1 MVDES
6 EDRIG
11 EENDETKIEKSNASS
26 GVEKTVRFE
35 SDQKDPEEK
44 FSSELKRRPRSRSA
58 SPIPLTP
65 TPPPDILAEPCVL
78 AAAAASAELR
88 RRKSSSST
96 EEQQQQQQSDQVER
110 TSHL

>member
-6 EDRIG
+6 EDRTG

-44 FSSELKRRPRSRSA
+44 FSSSELKRRPRSRSA

-96 EEQQQQQQSDQVER
+96 EEQQQQQSDQVER